1 MLAQT
6 GIMALKLNLERHRQA
21 CRSLGLGDCSGLASY
36 VMKVWRTFMCLER
49 HSLAVTCFSTFSSY
63 LVNTK
68 LESRGSY
75 YIVASLEVVQGIPP
89 RTKMLLPLMPG
100 AWKLLLLA
108 LGWEFQVQSREVA
121 YWILLNNGS
130 Q

>member
-1 MLAQT
+1 
-6 GIMALKLNLERHRQA
+6 
-21 CRSLGLGDCSGLASY
+21 
-36 VMKVWRTFMCLER
+36 MCLGR

-63 LVNTK
+63 LVNTE

-75 YIVASLEVVQGIPP
+75 YIVASLEVAQGIPL

-108 LGWEFQVQSREVA
+108 LEWESSVQSREVA

-130 Q
+130 TWVAASLGFVFPSQLHVCVMDARLDGMPAHHRCNYISEQASSF